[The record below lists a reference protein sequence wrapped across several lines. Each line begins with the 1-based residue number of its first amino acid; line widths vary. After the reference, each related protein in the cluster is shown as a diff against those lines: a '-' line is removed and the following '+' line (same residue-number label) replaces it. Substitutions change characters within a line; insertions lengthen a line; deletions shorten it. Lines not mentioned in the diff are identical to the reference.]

1 MSQHLKVLKEVGLVF
16 DRPVGTRRVY
26 QVDPQAG
33 AALREYFDAFWG
45 SPTQGD
51 LMPPAQGAAVRHSI
65 TVDTSQENAFAAFTS
80 GHDRGWPR
88 EFHIGGAELEEAV
101 IEGREGGRWYER
113 DVDGTQCDWGKVLVW
128 DPPSRLVLAW
138 QITGEWA
145 YDADLLTEVEVRFIP
160 EGPDRTRVELEHRGL
175 DAYGDGMEQ
184 MRDQFNSGWPGIL
197 QGFAAAAASA

>member
-26 QVDPQAG
+26 QVDPQAV

-88 EFHIGGAELEEAV
+88 EFHIGGATSS
-101 IEGREGGRWYER
+101 IQGGPASSKTSRRPDARLGAMDTYH
-113 DVDGTQCDWGKVLVW
+113 VVLYVHLLSLFVLVSGITLVG
-128 DPPSRLVLAW
+128 PRRRSRSPSGPRPRGGAGVAPRRDKNPYTGLSWIW
-138 QITGEWA
+138 Q
-145 YDADLLTEVEVRFIP
+145 
-160 EGPDRTRVELEHRGL
+160 
-175 DAYGDGMEQ
+175 
-184 MRDQFNSGWPGIL
+184 
-197 QGFAAAAASA
+197 